1 MTNSLQVKSG
11 EKETSASA
19 SESQDDDAE
28 SKETTAEKS
37 SGETT
42 TSEHKGEKRKREGDS
57 PDREGVQKVRAK
69 SPIKED
75 EPAINNDNVQLN
87 WCK

>member
-1 MTNSLQVKSG
+1 MTKSLQDEGGNKETTVATQSQ
-11 EKETSASA
+11 ESSSSKETSEKP
-19 SESQDDDAE
+19 SEA
-28 SKETTAEKS
+28 TTEP
-37 SGETT
+37 
-42 TSEHKGEKRKREGDS
+42 KGEKRKREGDS
-57 PDREGVQKVRAK
+57 PDREGGAQKVRAK